1 MSGLPWLTL
10 LVLTPLLGGF
20 VVMGLDRS
28 RSELARGL
36 ALAVSGLSALLVL
49 VVTANFDAA
58 QCVIQLFAPHVL
70 VSALGVDYYLG
81 VDGLGLAMVWLAA
94 LLVPMALWVA
104 RPVEDRVPL
113 FQGLVLL
120 LQAGLFG
127 TFTALNFFHWF
138 LFWEL
143 SLVPAF
149 FLIKFGGGAER
160 SKAATQFFVYTMG
173 GSVTMLLAFVAL
185 FLATGTMDLVGL
197 AGLASEGRLEQLVG
211 AKLAWG
217 GLSSGGMMQ
226 LLFLGTLLA
235 VAVKVPMMPFHTWLP
250 STDCEAPTSVTML
263 LTGVMS
269 KMGVYALLRL
279 VLPIYPEAMREW
291 QLPLMV
297 LALLTVVG
305 GSVLAMVQK
314 DLKRLLAYSSVNHL
328 GYCLR
333 AVFCVAGAVSGEQG
347 VEGRTAALSGVVLQM
362 FNHGLTAAT
371 LFAFVAFLERRG
383 LVGEMLQVGGLRAVA
398 PVFTGLMGVALFS
411 SLGLPGLNG
420 FVGEFLIFKGV
431 VGLAGWAA
439 LVAAPALLF
448 TAVFILSWIQ
458 RVFLGPV
465 RLPAGGFEGLTLRE
479 FVAVGPA
486 VGLMFLLGIWPQAL
500 VGWFNETVVVWVKQW
515 PW

>member
-58 QCVIQLFAPHVL
+58 QGGIQLVEKHVW
-70 VSALGVDYYLG
+70 VPALGVDYYLG

-149 FLIKFGGGAER
+149 FLIKFWGGAER

-197 AGLASEGRLEQLVG
+197 AGLASEGRLEELVG

-250 STDCEAPTSVTML
+250 STYCEAPTSVTML

-328 GYCLR
+328 GYCLL